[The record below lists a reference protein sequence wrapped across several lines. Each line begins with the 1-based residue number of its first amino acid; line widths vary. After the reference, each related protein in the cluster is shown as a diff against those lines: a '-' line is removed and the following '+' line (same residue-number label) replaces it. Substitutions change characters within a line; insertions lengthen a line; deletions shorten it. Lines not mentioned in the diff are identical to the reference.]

1 MMMEEKEGME
11 ARLSEYA
18 RLAIRTGVNLREGQP
33 LVINAPIECADF
45 ARRLAEEG
53 YRAKAKDVTI
63 VWNDERFSR
72 IRYEMATEDALA
84 RYPDWRRRL
93 YMDTA
98 EDDAAIVSIHAEDP
112 EAFLGVDPARLAT
125 AQQAAGEALLEYR
138 ARVMSNKNAWCVLS
152 VPTEAWA
159 RKIFPG
165 KNGAEATEAL
175 WKAIFSA
182 VRVAGDG
189 GAEARWKAHTDFLR
203 RASAFMNG
211 WAFDSLHYKNAL
223 GTDLVVRLPQG
234 HIWAGGAEE
243 TQNGRVFVANL
254 PTEEVYTLPLRDGVD
269 GTVAATKPL
278 VFQGN
283 LITGIKFRFAAGKVV
298 SFEAKEGRAHL
309 EKLLETDEGSARLG
323 EVALVPYDSPI
334 SQSGVLF
341 YNTLFDENASC
352 HLALGKAYP
361 TCLSDGAAMDTV
373 DLLAHG
379 VNDSLL
385 HEDFMIGS
393 RDLSITGTTQD
404 GREIPVFLDGNFVA
418 FESA

>member
-1 MMMEEKEGME
+1 MD
-11 ARLSEYA
+11 ALLSEYA
-18 RLAIRTGVNLREGQP
+18 CLAIRTGVNLQEGQP

-45 ARRLAEEG
+45 ARRLAREA

-63 VWNDERFSR
+63 VWNDELFSR
-72 IRYEMATEDALA
+72 MRYEMATEEALGS
-84 RYPDWRRRL
+84 YPDWRRRL
-93 YMDTA
+93 YMGNA

-112 EAFLGVDPARLAT
+112 EAFLGVDPTRLAM

-138 ARVMSNKNAWCVLS
+138 ARIMSNKNAWCVVS

-159 RKIFPG
+159 RKIFPD
-165 KNGAEATEAL
+165 KSVDEAIEAL

-182 VRVAGDG
+182 VRVVGDG
-189 GAEARWKAHTDFLR
+189 GAEARWKEHTAFLQ
-203 RASAFMNG
+203 RASEFMNG
-211 WAFDSLHYKNAL
+211 WAFDFLHYKNAL
-223 GTDLVVRLPQG
+223 GTDLTVRLPEG
-234 HIWAGGAEE
+234 HIWAGGAED
-243 TQNGRVFVANL
+243 TQNGRRFVANI

-269 GTVAATKPL
+269 GTVVATKPL

-283 LITGIKFRFAAGKVV
+283 LITGMKFHFVAGKVV
-298 SFEAKEGRAHL
+298 SFEAEEGRAHL
-309 EKLLETDEGSARLG
+309 EKLLGTDEGSARLG

-334 SQSGVLF
+334 SRSGVLF

-361 TCLSDGAAMDTV
+361 TCLAGGADMDMV
-373 DLLAHG
+373 ELLSRG

-393 RDLSITGTTQD
+393 RDLSITGTTRD
-404 GREIPVFLDGNFVA
+404 GREVPVFRDGNFVA
-418 FESA
+418 F

>member
-1 MMMEEKEGME
+1 MEE
-11 ARLSEYA
+11 RLSEYA
-18 RLAIRTGVNLREGQP
+18 QLVIRTGVNLRKGQP
-33 LVINAPIECADF
+33 LVLNAPIECADF
-45 ARRLAEEG
+45 ARRLAKEG
-53 YRAKAKDVTI
+53 YLAGAKDVTV
-63 VWNDERFSR
+63 VWNDEKFSR
-72 IRYEMATEDALA
+72 LRFELASEDALSS
-84 RYPDWRRRL
+84 YPDWRRRL
-93 YMDTA
+93 YMDNA

-112 EAFLGVDPARLAT
+112 EAFLGVEAARLAM
-125 AQQAAGEALLEYR
+125 AQQAAGEALIEYR
-138 ARVMSNKNAWCVLS
+138 ARVMSNKNAWSVVS

-159 RKIFPG
+159 RKVFPD
-165 KNGAEATEAL
+165 KNGVEATEAL
-175 WKAIFSA
+175 WKEIFST

-189 GAEARWKAHTDFLR
+189 SAEARWKVHTDFLR
-203 RASAFMNG
+203 RASEFMNHM
-211 WAFDSLHYKNAL
+211 AFDFLHYKNAL
-223 GTDLVVRLPQG
+223 GTDLIIRLPEG

-269 GTVAATKPL
+269 GTVVATKPL

-298 SFEAKEGRAHL
+298 SFEAENGRAHL

-334 SQSGVLF
+334 SKSGVLF

-361 TCLSDGAAMDTV
+361 TCLAGGADMSTV
-373 DLLAHG
+373 ELLSHG

-385 HEDFMIGS
+385 HEDFMVGS
-393 RDLSITGTTQD
+393 RDLSITGTTKNGQ
-404 GREIPVFLDGNFVA
+404 EIPVFRDGNFVE
-418 FESA
+418 F